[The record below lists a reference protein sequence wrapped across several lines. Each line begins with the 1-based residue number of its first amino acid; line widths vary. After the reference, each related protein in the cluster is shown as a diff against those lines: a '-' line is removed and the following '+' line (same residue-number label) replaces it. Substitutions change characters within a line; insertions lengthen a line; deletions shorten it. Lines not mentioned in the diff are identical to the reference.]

1 MARVL
6 QLTMESGVI
15 EWEVFVHVW
24 PVVVKCCPNGVEI
37 LVESTPLP
45 LPSVDLCNKVVDVIL
60 SHWESLGNYVTSW
73 KPCTSF
79 GALLAVLLMRRDYVA
94 EAIYVTQK
102 LNITC
107 LDNLSEIVMAHGAI
121 GVYQRVGELLPNKRE
136 REELWR
142 RLRWGRKIS
151 HVSDELYT
159 NWGAWEHDSLEPR
172 ARIYDGTYLEVYHRG
187 LKTFFGNAIGDHSKV
202 AIDYIWDRLRAWPDD
217 TREQFYS
224 QSLDIVYQHTALR
237 WGYDKAIEIVEQFY

>member
-37 LVESTPLP
+37 LVESTSLP

-94 EAIYVTQK
+94 EAIYVAQK
-102 LNITC
+102 LNIMS
-107 LDNLSEIVMAHGAI
+107 LYDLSEIVMAHGKI
-121 GVYQRVGELLPNKRE
+121 EVYQRVSELLPDIHE

-142 RLRWGRKIS
+142 RLRWYRKIS
-151 HVSDELYT
+151 HVSDELYLSLKT
-159 NWGAWEHDSLEPR
+159 WEHDSVEPR
-172 ARIYDGTYLEVYHRG
+172 PRVYDGSIFEVYLRG
-187 LKTFFGNAIGDHSKV
+187 LKKFLWNAIRDRSKV
-202 AIDYIWDRLRAWPDD
+202 AVDYIWEKLRAWPDD

-224 QSLDIVYQHTALR
+224 QTLDVLYQHEASR
-237 WGYDKAIEIVEQFY
+237 WGYDKAIEIVGQFY